1 MVDEYDRW
9 KCRDFLHDVLRV
21 VPEVQLPLFWYY
33 LVENKVEVLALLDDA
48 TEELPCL
55 CQLWQAL
62 TPRER
67 AVLEVL
73 ILQSGST
80 VTKNALAQSLFS
92 LDEDSSTDAIEI
104 YVHRLRRKLDASSAK
119 IITLRGL
126 GYLLRQAANE

>member
-67 AVLEVL
+67 RDVLVCFVSVMER
-73 ILQSGST
+73 
-80 VTKNALAQSLFS
+80 VTKDVACEHLP
-92 LDEDSSTDAIEI
+92 
-104 YVHRLRRKLDASSAK
+104 RKEK
-119 IITLRGL
+119 T
-126 GYLLRQAANE
+126 